1 MQTSTDLDFSGIFGY
16 TYTMFGFLK
25 RLFYSMRKKK
35 RPASAGGESTGELW
49 NADFSKPNRIRF
61 DIKSESSYHA
71 YLYRHGL
78 ALGLKKAN
86 CLAWIDAPDYRY
98 RDQVI
103 RARFRLDS
111 MGGYAAAGLLFRMV
125 EEGTYYLALV
135 SGKSFFRL
143 DVVRNNMPLPLIGWT
158 EVPPPEAALPQTAPF
173 KAAMP
178 KKEIAAGGAVSAET
192 LVTLEIAAYGSHLVL
207 AINGSW
213 AAELRDTSISSGCF
227 GFALVSYEAAPVV
240 KSGPGPEYV
249 ARAFLEDFS
258 VESRISEVTARY
270 NYWKEKAPKSA
281 ESRFRLAETF
291 AVMGEP
297 AAALSQLKKSW
308 EEQQAGQP
316 EPAADQTAVPDGSSR
331 PDAADSPAAENPPC
345 QARQRELLLAAR
357 LALRLELY
365 GEAEEYAAA
374 CLALDR
380 DSPEGREAIT
390 ERAKILYGAEK
401 FPALRDYAV
410 EAISGRAD
418 DPVLHT
424 LLGHAHWNLAE
435 YEKAAA
441 AYDRAFE
448 LDRENGLLAK
458 NAANVY
464 EVLGRREEALERYLA
479 GGRAFL
485 GQDNYADLGALA
497 PKILSL
503 GADNHEAH
511 ALAGKWAYGIE
522 DWATAEAEF
531 IRAGELRNARK
542 PKPPKD
548 PAVSYL
554 RGLLLIRKGK
564 RREAFPFLEE
574 AARFAPDF
582 GLFQFRLAENRYLL
596 TGNADDPRL
605 SMDLAAALRLMPDDG
620 WVHNL
625 AAQIHLAKGAIEK
638 AAEHL
643 KKAAVAL
650 GEVSAIRVNRA
661 ILAYLRGFLDEALE
675 ILEADRT
682 EDPEGLLANCAGNL
696 LVRAGDYE
704 RADAYYRQALAIAP
718 GNLEYLAN
726 RASCLIKLEYYG
738 QADELLAQAHSKA
751 PSPEIL
757 ELISH
762 VASKKGEFARAESAS
777 KAALDM
783 DPGHVPSLLS
793 LGWFYCSAA
802 RWDEAR
808 QIIQRLEAIGP
819 DGEASERAGELR
831 QRLLEGTTRLIAC
844 ASCGRDWRVLRD
856 PPPLPPIRLYA
867 MPPDDFPA
875 GTCPSCGGTWCIGC
889 AKEHLDE
896 SGRFLCPECGK
907 TLKLINNGLKK
918 IVADWAASTLPKGAG
933 AD

>member
-1 MQTSTDLDFSGIFGY
+1 ML
-16 TYTMFGFLK
+16 GFLK

-35 RPASAGGESTGELW
+35 GPASAGGESTGELW

-71 YLYRHGL
+71 YGYRHGL
-78 ALGLKKAN
+78 ALGLKKTN

-103 RARFRLDS
+103 KARFRLDS
-111 MGGYAAAGLLFRMV
+111 MGGYAAAGILFRMV

-158 EVPPPEAALPQTAPF
+158 ELPPLPGAAVPKGEG
-173 KAAMP
+173 
-178 KKEIAAGGAVSAET
+178 AAGPETQAVSAENP
-192 LVTLEIAAYGSHLVL
+192 VSLEIVAYGSHLIL
-207 AINGSW
+207 AINGAW
-213 AAELRDTSISSGCF
+213 AAELSDTSIPSGCF
-227 GFALVSYEAAPVV
+227 GFALASYEAAPLV
-240 KSGPGPEYV
+240 KGGSGPEY
-249 ARAFLEDFS
+249 AAQAFLEAFS
-258 VESRISEVTARY
+258 VESRIPEVTARY
-270 NYWKEKAPKSA
+270 TYWKEQAPRTA

-291 AVMGEP
+291 AAMGET
-297 AAALSQLKKSW
+297 AAALRQLKKSW
-308 EEQQAGQP
+308 EEQPAGEP
-316 EPAADQTAVPDGSSR
+316 EQAADQGPDQDGPPR
-331 PDAADSPAAENPPC
+331 PDETERPP
-345 QARQRELLLAAR
+345 RRGNQRELLLAAR
-357 LALRLELY
+357 LALRLARY
-365 GEAEEYAAA
+365 DEAEEYAAA

-390 ERAKILYGAEK
+390 EGAKILYGAEK
-401 FPALRDYAV
+401 FTALRDYAA
-410 EAISGRAD
+410 EAIAGRD
-418 DPVLHT
+418 TDPVLHT

-464 EVLGRREEALERYLA
+464 EVLGRREEALDRYLA

-485 GQDNYADLGALA
+485 GQDNYADLGVVV

-522 DWATAEAEF
+522 DWAAAEAEF
-531 IRAGELRNARK
+531 IRAEELRNARK
-542 PKPPKD
+542 PRPPKD

-554 RGLLLIRKGK
+554 RGLLLIRGGR

-596 TGNADDPRL
+596 SGNADDPRL

-625 AAQIHLAKGAIEK
+625 AAQIYLAKGDLEK
-638 AAEHL
+638 SAEHL
-643 KKAAVAL
+643 KKAAAVL
-650 GEVSAIRVNRA
+650 GEVPAIRVNRA
-661 ILAYLRGFLDEALE
+661 VLAYLRGSLDEALGL
-675 ILEADRT
+675 LEADRA

-696 LVRAGDYE
+696 LVRSGDYE
-704 RADAYYRQALAIAP
+704 RADVYYRQALAIAP

-777 KAALDM
+777 QAALDM
-783 DPGHVPSLLS
+783 DPCHVPSLLS
-793 LGWFYCSAA
+793 LGWFYCSVA
-802 RWDEAR
+802 RWDDAR
-808 QIIQRLEAIGP
+808 QMIRRLEALEP
-819 DGEASERAGELR
+819 DKETARRLGELQ

-844 ASCGRDWRVLRD
+844 ASCDRNWRVPRD
-856 PPPLPPIRLYA
+856 SPPSPPLRLYA

-896 SGRFLCPECGK
+896 SGRFLCPDCGK
-907 TLKLINNGLKK
+907 SLKLINEGLKQ
-918 IVADWAASTLPKGAG
+918 IVADWAASTIPKQTG